1 LRFTFW
7 SMRQILLATC
17 VPVSTLLCARSASA
31 QWGVWA
37 GDSLLAAGRLASAE
51 SAYYAAARARPRDP
65 IVRTAL
71 GKFLAARGGT
81 RAGAV
86 LLEEAQFFGGDSISL
101 ARALVPL
108 YERLGDFAAIDSLR
122 PNVLMPS
129 ERKRVHWL
137 KDRPP
142 QAALRDSV
150 VLLSYRPV
158 ADGDGFGTV
167 LLRLGKTE
175 IPAMV
180 DPRAFGLVVPAAMRR
195 DLRTFGTERGSDVAV
210 ADVVRIGGIVFSNV
224 PTTIGSADDKVR
236 LGFDVLAPYSPS
248 FDPRKGLMV
257 LRRPNRRAQP
267 QPGLRVPAL
276 FDNNGVRLLIG
287 GHWQPSS
294 AAMPAMLLATRAWT
308 WDGKYGD
315 VVLLP

>member
-1 LRFTFW
+1 
-7 SMRQILLATC
+7 MRQLARQLAIT
-17 VPVSTLLCARSASA
+17 VMALLCARPAWA

-86 LLEEAQFFGGDSISL
+86 LLEEAQFFGGDSVSL

-122 PNVLMPS
+122 PNVLMPG
-129 ERKRVHWL
+129 ERRRARWL
-137 KDRPP
+137 KERPP
-142 QAALRDSV
+142 QASLRDSV
-150 VLLSYRPV
+150 VLLTYRPV
-158 ADGDGFGTV
+158 ADGQGFGIV

-175 IPAMV
+175 LPAMI
-180 DPRAFGLVVPAAMRR
+180 DPRTSGLVVPAALRR
-195 DLRTFGTERGSDVAV
+195 EMRTFGNDRGNDVAV
-210 ADVVRIGGIVFSNV
+210 ADAVRIGGVVFSNV
-224 PTTIGSADDKVR
+224 PTTIGSPDDKIR
-236 LGFDVLAPYSPS
+236 LGFHVLAPYSPS
-248 FDPRKGLMV
+248 FDPRKGLMM
-257 LRRPNRRAQP
+257 LRRPNRRTQP
-267 QPGLRVPAL
+267 QSGVRIPAL
-276 FDNNGVRLLIG
+276 FDTNGVRLLIA

>member
-1 LRFTFW
+1 
-7 SMRQILLATC
+7 MRRGLIAVVVLLW
-17 VPVSTLLCARSASA
+17 ARPASA

-37 GDSLLAAGRLASAE
+37 GDSLLAEGRLASAE

-65 IVRTAL
+65 VARSAL

-122 PNVLMPS
+122 PNVLMPG
-129 ERKRVHWL
+129 ERRRARWL
-137 KDRPP
+137 KDRPQ
-142 QAALRDSV
+142 QASLRDSI
-150 VLLSYRPV
+150 VLLSYRPI
-158 ADGDGFGTV
+158 ADGQGFGTV
-167 LLRLGKTE
+167 VLRLGKTE
-175 IPAMV
+175 FPAIV
-180 DPRAFGLVVPAAMRR
+180 DPRASGLVVPAALRR
-195 DLRTFGTERGSDVAV
+195 ELRAFGNDRDNDFAV
-210 ADVVRIGGIVFSNV
+210 ADAVRIGGIVFSNV
-224 PTTIGSADDKVR
+224 PATIGSADDKMR

-267 QPGLRVPAL
+267 KPGPRVPAL
-276 FDNNGVRLLIG
+276 LDGNGMRLLIA